1 MAVYRENDNEDA
13 LRSDDAEIPS
23 YLAQVR
29 SYYDSTTPAYLS
41 DYGTSL
47 QVMVAETGTEE
58 DVFTNSNLYFAR
70 QAGIQ
75 PGDRVLDAGCGV
87 CGPSIDLARNIE
99 GITIDAVTLSPVQAD
114 AARRLVQEAGLADRI
129 NVHIGDYHKLPFA
142 DGAFDVAIFFES
154 SGYSYDQ
161 EALFSGVYRVLRPG
175 GLLYVKDVF
184 VWEGELSEQE
194 ERDLKEFDRIY
205 RYRTVPI
212 SSTCEAISLA
222 GFVEVEARNLGKHD
236 GQPGEPGQVATGYRF
251 YNAMTK
257 RVNGA
262 RLPTEF
268 GKAHLYPFKH
278 LPIYFGDIRAKKA

>member
-1 MAVYRENDNEDA
+1 MTQDRDDRYEGAV
-13 LRSDDAEIPS
+13 SDGSEIPA

-47 QVMVAETGTEE
+47 QVMVAETDTEE
-58 DVFTNSNLYFAR
+58 DVFANSNLYFAR

-75 PGDRVLDAGCGV
+75 PGDHVLDAGCGV

-99 GITIDAVTLSPVQAD
+99 EITIDAITISPVQAD
-114 AARRLVQEAGLADRI
+114 TARRMVREARLEGRI
-129 NVHIGDYHKLPFA
+129 TVHIGDYHKLPFA

-184 VWEGELSEQE
+184 VWEGKLSEDE

-205 RYRTVPI
+205 RYRTVPV
-212 SSTCEAISLA
+212 SNTCEAISLA

-251 YNAMTK
+251 YNAMT
-257 RVNGA
+257 RRENGA